1 MYFRVFLLLHTT
13 RLPSVQR
20 LHNGRRGIEWGL
32 LTFIWK
38 PSDGLEA
45 RVPGLGDSDL
55 LPHGSP
61 NEHETYICRLVMVH
75 HYRKS
80 VLARAIAT
88 PITTL
93 TEAEHL
99 NRYHTCAEK
108 RLKLIVGLQC
118 TVFYPGGCQDHRP
131 PTLHRERM

>member
-1 MYFRVFLLLHTT
+1 MGPTDIYMEAERWVGSTST
-13 RLPSVQR
+13 RPS
-20 LHNGRRGIEWGL
+20 
-32 LTFIWK
+32 
-38 PSDGLEA
+38 
-45 RVPGLGDSDL
+45 DSDL

-108 RLKLIVGLQC
+108 RLKLIVQFTFFL
-118 TVFYPGGCQDHRP
+118 PGRLPGSSAARFAP
-131 PTLHRERM
+131 GTYVGPNLFSPKSFMLGEM